1 MITVALDKCVF
12 EKSAKEGQL
21 VKIYAYMT
29 KIGNT
34 SSTFDVEARTYNV
47 FRGDEEVILKTH
59 MTFVRVDDEGSPIP
73 VSEQVKRLFKV
84 PESKL

>member
-1 MITVALDKCVF
+1 
-12 EKSAKEGQL
+12 
-21 VKIYAYMT
+21 MT
-29 KIGNT
+29 KVGNT
-34 SSTFDVEARTYNV
+34 SATFEVEARTYNV